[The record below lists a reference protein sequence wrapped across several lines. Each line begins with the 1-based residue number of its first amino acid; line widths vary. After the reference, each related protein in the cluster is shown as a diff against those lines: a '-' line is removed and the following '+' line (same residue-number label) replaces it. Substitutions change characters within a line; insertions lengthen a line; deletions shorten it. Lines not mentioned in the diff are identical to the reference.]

1 MKKIAKGT
9 LKALVIVAIV
19 FLIIALDTL
28 TIYGLVQGIRYVGTL
43 VRETIEYAFDS
54 IGISDNPEKTIIE
67 ETETKL
73 SNDEVIK
80 QENQK
85 LDEIREHQKKVEE

>member
-43 VRETIEYAFDS
+43 VRKTIEYAFDS